1 MRTKFFYLCLFC
13 IGFLCFAND
22 AVAATITVDDNI
34 IAIEGNQQQKKPL
47 LAQPIELQGPSSS
60 RDFYYNLNEDVPSNN
75 QQVTFQIQHS
85 ELLIAPSSF
94 TVKVDDV
101 AIKTVPLKA
110 DLLKQTV
117 TVNLPKEALLKGS
130 HKITASFYGIL
141 KEGICVPPGN
151 AGNWLRIEILSSI
164 SAFSEESQAWSLNS
178 YPAAFLSYEGYAT
191 TIIVP
196 KQASEAT
203 LNSGYQLAA
212 FLSEHGDSDVQI
224 EREDA
229 INKLTGPIII
239 VGAKNEFSTSLLK
252 RMLANINV
260 EQDAMTLTM
269 QELLNTNSNRKV
281 PLLAVTSSNGQA
293 IEDRLSFLTEAS
305 LFEQLIGDTL
315 AIKDVP
321 KIEDRSDTMIS
332 FKQFGFEDRLLSSQA
347 TMTPHYYVS
356 LPKLEAN
363 KEAIMRLVVKKSA
376 TIPDSKEDEDRKLE
390 LIVYINNVPHAVD
403 LRKLEQATTDMYE
416 AIIPIQT
423 NVLNKLS
430 MTDIQFEVTGFQ
442 LEDPCETTNE
452 RYWIYIDSDSTLAIT
467 KDNAEPTFTLR
478 DFPNAFHENTLIVI
492 PDNGGINDTTMVSLY
507 KSLMTN
513 GNMAK
518 TLLMK
523 DKNVTEEALQEHAV
537 IFMGEREQLT
547 WLSKQAAKIPHT
559 SEQLISQGF
568 LPEAIGQY
576 VFITKNF
583 WQLKEPLLWIHSLE
597 NTSVKGD
604 FYTYLKETNSQA
616 DAAIETKEGQFVVAV
631 NQNADKEDG
640 KVAKKGDISY
650 VLIAEFVGLILVIAV
665 ILFIILRKRKK
676 NQLKQ

>member
-22 AVAATITVDDNI
+22 AVAATITVDANT

-60 RDFYYNLNEDVPSNN
+60 RDFYYNLNEDVAFNN

-101 AIKTVPLKA
+101 AIKTIPLKA
-110 DLLKQTV
+110 DLLKQSV

-130 HKITASFYGIL
+130 HKISASFYGIL

-151 AGNWLRIEILSSI
+151 AGNWLRIEIGSSI
-164 SAFSEESQAWSLNS
+164 SAFSEESNVWSLNS
-178 YPAAFLSYEGYAT
+178 YPAVFLGYEGYAT
-191 TIIVP
+191 TVIVP

-212 FLSEHGDSDVQI
+212 FLSEHGDTNVQI

-229 INKLTGPIII
+229 INKITGPIII

-252 RMLANINV
+252 KMLENISV
-260 EQDAMTLTM
+260 EKDAMTLTM
-269 QELLNTNSNRKV
+269 QELVNTDSHRKV
-281 PLLAVTSSNGQA
+281 PLLAVTSSNGQV
-293 IEDRLSFLTEAS
+293 IQERLSFLTEAR

-315 AIKDVP
+315 AIQDIP
-321 KIEDRSDTMIS
+321 KIEDSSDTTIS

-356 LPKLEAN
+356 LPQLEAN
-363 KEAIMRLVVKKSA
+363 KEAFMRLIVKKSA
-376 TIPDSKEDEDRKLE
+376 TIPGSKEDEDRKLE
-390 LIVYINNVPHAVD
+390 LIAYINNVPHAVD
-403 LRKLEQATTDMYE
+403 LRKLEQTTTDMYE
-416 AIIPIQT
+416 ALIPIQT

-452 RYWIYIDSDSTLAIT
+452 RYWIYIDSDSTLSIT
-467 KDNAEPTFTLR
+467 KDTSEPTFTLR

-492 PDNGGINDTTMVSLY
+492 PDNGEMDDTTMVSLY

-513 GNMAK
+513 GNMAQIS
-518 TLLMK
+518 LMK
-523 DKNVTEEALQEHAV
+523 DKNVTEEALQKHAV
-537 IFMGEREQLT
+537 IFMGEMEQLT
-547 WLSKQAAKIPHT
+547 WLSKQATKIPHT
-559 SEQLISQGF
+559 SEQLLTQGF

-583 WQLKEPLLWIHSLE
+583 WQLNEPLLWIHSVE
-597 NTSVKGD
+597 HASVKGD
-604 FYTYLKETNSQA
+604 FYAHLKETDSQT

-631 NQNADKEDG
+631 EQKADSGDV
-640 KVAKKGDISY
+640 KVDKKGEISY
-650 VLIAEFVGLILVIAV
+650 ILIVEFLGLILVIAV
-665 ILFIILRKRKK
+665 ILYIILRKRKK